1 MSDLDMDKFYALL
14 NKLLMELD
22 AIDNPKVIKLLKA
35 YNVRVSRQSQEVK
48 VEWDWIQLETNAPFL
63 YFRY

>member
-1 MSDLDMDKFYALL
+1 MKDLDMDKFYAIL

-22 AIDNPKVIKLLKA
+22 AVDNPKIIKLLKA
-35 YNVRVSRQSQEVK
+35 YNVKVSRENKTVK
-48 VEWDWIQLETNAPFL
+48 VDWDWTQLETNTPFL